1 MMEQKRVTIVVPVYN
16 EGDNIPH
23 FTRAVME
30 AMTGLPYRYELLFVD
45 DGSCAESCR
54 VLRETESGQRL
65 FLRRAAGETSDEEM
79 GK

>member
-45 DGSCAESCR
+45 DGSRAESCR
-54 VLRETESGQRL
+54 VLRETERREPHVRAI
-65 FLRRAAGETSDEEM
+65 FL
-79 GK
+79 